1 MLLKSG
7 LRLSSLF
14 VILLVMGVWVTAPI
28 ASQDGLMSFGAAD
41 CDYGGNLRSVEAV
54 DELTVVVTLCNPDA
68 IFDQEMASLGMS
80 IHPSEYLEATGGTGD
95 LLTHAIGTGPLKLV
109 NWDQGNEI
117 VFERFDDY
125 WGETSI
131 EQTVILRWNSEAAA
145 RATEL
150 RAGTIDGMKFANP
163 DDIPVFR
170 ADPNFHLLDIPP
182 LTGVYV
188 AMSNFFEPLNDVRVR
203 TAIAMGINRQ
213 RIVDNFFPP
222 GSPLTSDFVP
232 PAVFGHMSESGV
244 PGYDGEAAKALL
256 EEAAADLGF
265 SLPLDTVVDS
275 RTGEARALT
284 LTWRD
289 VVRGYLPNPGII
301 ANDIQVQLAEIGVM
315 ADVQVV
321 ESGAFI
327 ASSLSGNEPLHIL
340 GWHAD
345 FPDASNFL
353 TCCHGPNLPQ
363 MGSPYPE
370 IYEPLIAAGQ
380 VLDPASRL
388 ELFRQVADGM
398 ASAVPWVPFG
408 HASSADVWQARMIG
422 IHPGV
427 LDGTEVFS
435 QIEDPDDDNVIYMQN
450 AEPIS
455 LYCNDTFDGESFRAC
470 HQVNEALLDF
480 SLGGVDV
487 IPGLAESWSVSDD
500 GLVWTF
506 NLREGVLFHDGS
518 TFDANDVVTTWQASG
533 DCTSPLHTGTG
544 EGFAIYLTI
553 FQEFINSDQC

>member
-1 MLLKSG
+1 MKNCYRVTSLL
-7 LRLSSLF
+7 LLLLAAMAL
-14 VILLVMGVWVTAPI
+14 VIAPA
-28 ASQDGLMSFGAAD
+28 ASQNDLMTFAAPD
-41 CDYGGNLRSVEAV
+41 CDYGGNLRSIEAV
-54 DELTVVVTLCNPDA
+54 DELTVVVTLCSPDA
-68 IFDQEMASLGMS
+68 IFDQEMASLGLS
-80 IHPSEYLEATGGTGD
+80 IHPSEYLEATGGSGD
-95 LLTHAIGTGPLKLV
+95 LLTAAIGTGPLRLV

-125 WGETSI
+125 WGEPSI
-131 EQTVILRWNSEAAA
+131 EPTVILRWNSEAAA
-145 RATEL
+145 RANEL

-170 ADPNFHLLDIPP
+170 SDPNFNLIEIPP

-188 AMSNFFEPLNDVRVR
+188 AMSNFFAPLDDVRVR
-203 TAIAMGINRQ
+203 SAIAMGINRQ
-213 RIVDNFFPP
+213 RIVDNFFPE
-222 GSPLTSDFVP
+222 GSPLTPDFVP
-232 PAVFGHMSESGV
+232 PAVFGHVAEGGV
-244 PGYDGEAAKALL
+244 PGYDPEAARAMLQ
-256 EEAAADLGF
+256 EAAADLGF
-265 SLPLDTVVDS
+265 SLPLDAVVDT
-275 RTGEARALT
+275 RTGESRPLT

-327 ASSLSGNEPLHIL
+327 ASSLAGNEPLHIL

-363 MGSPYPE
+363 MGEPYPE

-380 VLDPASRL
+380 VLDPARRM
-388 ELFRQVADGM
+388 ELFQQVAEGM
-398 ASAVPWVPFG
+398 ASAIPWVPFG
-408 HASSADVWQARMIG
+408 HAGAADVWQARLQG
-422 IHPGV
+422 VHPGV
-427 LDGTEVFS
+427 LDGTEEFAR
-435 QIEDPDDDNVIYMQN
+435 IEDPADDNVIYMQN

-455 LYCNDTFDGESFRAC
+455 LYCNDTFDGETFRAC

-487 IPGLAESWSVSDD
+487 IPGLAESWEVSDD
-500 GLVWTF
+500 GRVWTF

-518 TFDANDVVTTWQASG
+518 SLDANDVVATWQAAG
-533 DCTSPLHTGTG
+533 DCASPLHTGTG
-544 EGFAIYLTI
+544 QGFAIYLTI
-553 FQEFINSDQC
+553 FQQFVNADQC